1 MRKIKDLDKKSFGLE
16 FSHFSWALIYL
27 VALAGLVFAV
37 FMMLSMFR
45 ISSSAFHCFDDVD
58 DIPYHR
64 VGLLLGTSPQ
74 QAPGVPNSYFTA
86 RIEAASK
93 LFKEHKID
101 YILASGDNRELSYN
115 EPREMRRALIRAGVP
130 SDRIVMDFAGIRTLD
145 SVLRAKSV
153 FMLQDLTVISQS
165 FHNERALFI
174 ARNQG
179 LDVDGFNAKE
189 PDNTISYLKVRFRE
203 FFARIKC
210 ILDVYLLETS
220 PHFYGD
226 PIKIGDATM
235 PVQPS
240 NKPRQATS
248 KPKALSDSAAA
259 IKEAELIAK
268 QRQLE
273 LEEQAQKEAEIANQR
288 EQTIHAQEDFYN
300 HSIDDEGSEANE
312 IGTTQAD
319 ELSNAAQQEA
329 LREAATTAAGAI
341 RQTGIPEQHPH
352 AEQSHEGSRKTYGD
366 PWE

>member
-27 VALAGLVFAV
+27 IALAGLVFAV
-37 FMMLSMFR
+37 FMMLAMFR
-45 ISSSAFHCFDDVD
+45 ISSSAFDCYDNVD

-86 RIEAASK
+86 RIEAAAK
-93 LFKEHKID
+93 LYKGHKID
-101 YILASGDNRELSYN
+101 YILASGDNRKLSYN
-115 EPREMRRALIRAGVP
+115 EPREMRRALIKVGVP
-130 SDRIVMDFAGIRTLD
+130 ADRIVMDFAGIRTLD

-174 ARNQG
+174 AKNQG
-179 LDVDGFNAKE
+179 LDADGFNAME
-189 PDNTISYLKVRFRE
+189 PDNTLSFLKVRFRE

-210 ILDVYLLETS
+210 ILDVYLLETG

-226 PIKIGDATM
+226 PIKIGNVTM

-240 NKPRQATS
+240 NKPRHATS
-248 KPKALSDSAAA
+248 KPKTISDSASA

-268 QRQLE
+268 KQQIE
-273 LEEQAQKEAEIANQR
+273 LEEQAHKEAEIANQR

-319 ELSNAAQQEA
+319 ELSNDAQQEA

-341 RQTGIPEQHPH
+341 RQTGIPERHGD
-352 AEQSHEGSRKTYGD
+352 ANQSDTTPRKTYGD